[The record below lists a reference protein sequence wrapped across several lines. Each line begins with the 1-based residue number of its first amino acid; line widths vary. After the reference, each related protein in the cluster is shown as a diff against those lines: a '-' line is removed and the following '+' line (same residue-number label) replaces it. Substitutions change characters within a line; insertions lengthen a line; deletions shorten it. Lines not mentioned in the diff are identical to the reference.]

1 MKELI
6 PKDEYGIF
14 ADVHDTAR
22 VDSLFVAQA
31 FEKRHNNVLK
41 DIRELDCSS
50 EFRLLNFEGSSYR
63 NAQGKKQ
70 PGYCMI
76 RDGFVFLAMGYRGKE
91 AAQFKELYIKRFNEM
106 AKFIKVL
113 E

>member
-31 FEKRHNNVLK
+31 FEKEHKNVVRK
-41 DIRELDCSS
+41 PAKAEERT
-50 EFRLLNFEGSSYR
+50 
-63 NAQGKKQ
+63 
-70 PGYCMI
+70 
-76 RDGFVFLAMGYRGKE
+76 
-91 AAQFKELYIKRFNEM
+91 NE
-106 AKFIKVL
+106 
-113 E
+113 